1 MKGNNMNN
9 LKKIGLTALGTVL
22 VASSANAADITMSA
36 TSKITYVGAD
46 NGDDGNGFSMS
57 DSISFS
63 TTGEMDNGMTITHG
77 IELDGAAIDANSIAI
92 NTGDMGTLTFVGGG
106 TTGVITQWDDLT
118 PNANEE
124 ANGVPYN
131 GTASAVDG
139 GGAQTH
145 NLFIYD
151 YTITDGLEL
160 KASYAPSGL
169 TAAVEGSTEYGIK
182 YTGIDGLTVYA
193 AMGENNDA
201 AAGIDNVN
209 FAAIYTAG
217 AMSVG
222 FQAND
227 IDHATASS
235 DRDATILG
243 VSYAVSDDLSVSL
256 NTSTV
261 EHEDSTKDDQEATA
275 VSFSYTSGGM
285 TISGTYGSMDN
296 VGGTGTIDNNA
307 YELNFGF
314 AF

>member
-1 MKGNNMNN
+1 MNN

-92 NTGDMGTLTFVGGG
+92 DTGDMGTLTFVGGG

-235 DRDATILG
+235 DRDSTILG

-261 EHEDSTKDDQEATA
+261 EHESSTLDDQEATA

-285 TISGTYGSMDN
+285 TVSGTYGSMDN
-296 VGGTGTIDNNA
+296 VGGTGTVDNNA
-307 YELNFGF
+307 YELNVAF

>member
-1 MKGNNMNN
+1 MDN

-22 VASSANAADITMSA
+22 VASSAQAADITMSA
-36 TSKITYVGAD
+36 TSKITYTGAD
-46 NGDDGNGFSMS
+46 NGDDGNTWSMS

-63 TTGEMDNGMTITHG
+63 TTGEMDNGFTITHG
-77 IELDGAAIDANSIAI
+77 IELDGPAIDANSIAI

-106 TTGVITQWDDLT
+106 TTGVITQWDDMT

-139 GGAQTH
+139 GGAITH

-151 YTITDGLEL
+151 YTITDGVEF
-160 KASYAPSGL
+160 KASYVPSGL
-169 TAAVEGSTEYGIK
+169 TNVEGSTEYGIK

-222 FQAND
+222 FQTND
-227 IDHATASS
+227 VDHATANS

-243 VSYAVSDDLSVSL
+243 VSYAVSDDLSVSF
-256 NTSTV
+256 NVSEVDFEGGTNN
-261 EHEDSTKDDQEATA
+261 QEATGL
-275 VSFSYTSGGM
+275 SFSYTSGGL
-285 TISGTYGSMDN
+285 TLSGSHHSVDN
-296 VGGTGTIDNNA
+296 VGGTATADNTG
-307 YELNFGF
+307 YELNLAF

>member
-1 MKGNNMNN
+1 MDN

-22 VASSANAADITMSA
+22 VASSAQAADITMSA
-36 TSKITYVGAD
+36 TSKITYTGAD
-46 NGDDGNGFSMS
+46 NGDDGNTWSMS

-63 TTGEMDNGMTITHG
+63 TTGEMDNGFTITHG
-77 IELDGAAIDANSIAI
+77 IELDGPAIDANSIAI

-118 PNANEE
+118 PTANEE
-124 ANGVPYN
+124 AHAAGPFN
-131 GTASAVDG
+131 GTASSVHG

-151 YTITDGLEL
+151 YTITDGVEL

-169 TAAVEGSTEYGIK
+169 SGAVEGSTEYGIK

-201 AAGIDNVN
+201 AAGVDNVN

-222 FQAND
+222 FQTND
-227 IDHATASS
+227 VDHATASS
-235 DRDATILG
+235 DRDSTMIG
-243 VSYAVSDDLSVSL
+243 ISYAVSDDLSVSL

-261 EHEDSTKDDQEATA
+261 EHESSTLDDQEATG

-285 TISGTYGSMDN
+285 TVSGSYGSMDN
-296 VGGTGTIDNNA
+296 VGGTGTVDNNA
-307 YELNFGF
+307 YEMNVAF

>member
-1 MKGNNMNN
+1 MDN

-22 VASSANAADITMSA
+22 VASSAQAADITMSA
-36 TSKITYVGAD
+36 TSKITYTGAD
-46 NGDDGNGFSMS
+46 NGDDGNTWSMS

-63 TTGEMDNGMTITHG
+63 TTGEMDNGFTITHG
-77 IELDGAAIDANSIAI
+77 IELDGPAIDANSIAI

-118 PNANEE
+118 PTANEE
-124 ANGVPYN
+124 AHAAGPYN
-131 GTASAVDG
+131 GTASAVHG

-145 NLFIYD
+145 GLFIYD
-151 YTITDGLEL
+151 YTITDGVEL

-169 TAAVEGSTEYGIK
+169 TYVEGSTEYGVK
-182 YTGIDGLTVYA
+182 FTGIDGLTVYA

-227 IDHATASS
+227 VDHATASS
-235 DRDATILG
+235 DRDSTMLG
-243 VSYAVSDDLSVSL
+243 ISYAVSDDLSVSL

-261 EHEDSTKDDQEATA
+261 EHESSTKDDQEATG

-285 TISGTYGSMDN
+285 TVSGSYGSMDN

>member
-1 MKGNNMNN
+1 MNN
-9 LKKIGLTALGTVL
+9 LKKLGLTALGTAL
-22 VASSANAADITMSA
+22 VASSAHAADITMSA

-92 NTGDMGTLTFVGGG
+92 DTGDMGTLTFVGGG

-235 DRDATILG
+235 DRDTTILG

-261 EHEDSTKDDQEATA
+261 EHESTTLDDQEATA

-285 TISGTYGSMDN
+285 TVSGTYGSMDN

-307 YELNFGF
+307 YELNVAF

>member
-1 MKGNNMNN
+1 MNN
-9 LKKIGLTALGTVL
+9 LKKLGLTALGTAL
-22 VASSANAADITMSA
+22 VASSAHAADITMSA
-36 TSKITYVGAD
+36 TSSITYVGAD
-46 NGDDGNGFSMS
+46 NGDDGNGWTMS

-63 TTGEMDNGMTITHG
+63 TTGEMDNGFTITHG

-118 PNANEE
+118 PSANEE
-124 ANGVPYN
+124 AHGVPYN
-131 GTASAVDG
+131 GTASAVHG

-145 NLFIYD
+145 SLFIYD
-151 YTITDGLEL
+151 YTITDGLAL

-169 TAAVEGSTEYGIK
+169 TFVEGSTEYGVS

-227 IDHATASS
+227 VDHATASS
-235 DRDATILG
+235 DRDSTMLG
-243 VSYAVSDDLSVSL
+243 ISYAVSDDLSVSL

-261 EHEDSTKDDQEATA
+261 EHESSTS
-275 VSFSYTSGGM
+275 VSYTHL
-285 TISGTYGSMDN
+285 TLPTKRI
-296 VGGTGTIDNNA
+296 V
-307 YELNFGF
+307 
-314 AF
+314 

>member
-1 MKGNNMNN
+1 MNN
-9 LKKIGLTALGTVL
+9 LKKLGLTALGTAL
-22 VASSANAADITMSA
+22 VASSAHAADITMSA

-46 NGDDGNGFSMS
+46 NGDDGNGWSMS

-118 PNANEE
+118 PTANEE
-124 ANGVPYN
+124 AHAAGPFN
-131 GTASAVDG
+131 GTASSVHG

-145 NLFIYD
+145 QLFIYD
-151 YTITDGLEL
+151 YTITDGLAL

-169 TAAVEGSTEYGIK
+169 TFVEGSTEYGVS

-201 AAGIDNVN
+201 AAGVDNVN

-227 IDHATASS
+227 VDHATASS
-235 DRDATILG
+235 DRDSTMLG
-243 VSYAVSDDLSVSL
+243 ISYAVSDDLSVSL

-261 EHEDSTKDDQEATA
+261 EHESSTLDDQEATG

-296 VGGTGTIDNNA
+296 VGGSGTTDNNA